1 MLSENS
7 RVFFYLKFI
16 LSNSKGCHIKKNHGN
31 KYVIDFYINILFL
44 LLFNAFYY
52 DWTTSELYKYI

>member
-1 MLSENS
+1 LS
-7 RVFFYLKFI
+7 
-16 LSNSKGCHIKKNHGN
+16 HKKTIIGN
-31 KYVIDFYINILFL
+31 KYIIDFYINILFL

>member
-7 RVFFYLKFI
+7 RVFFLKKIYFKQFKR
-16 LSNSKGCHIKKNHGN
+16 LSHKKTIKGN

-52 DWTTSELYKYI
+52 D